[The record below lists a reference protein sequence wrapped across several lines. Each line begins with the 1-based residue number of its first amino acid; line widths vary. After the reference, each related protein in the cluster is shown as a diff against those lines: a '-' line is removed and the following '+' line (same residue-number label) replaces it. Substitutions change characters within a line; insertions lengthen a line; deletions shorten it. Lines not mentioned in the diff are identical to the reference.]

1 MFLFFSNHIGLAGS
15 ILVSVLFSL
24 LLLLYN
30 LYRPVAFTVDRQS
43 LRHFGA

>member
-24 LLLLYN
+24 LLLYN
-30 LYRPVAFTVDRQS
+30 LHRPVAFTVDRQS
-43 LRHFGA
+43 LRRFGA

>member
-24 LLLLYN
+24 LLLYN
-30 LYRPVAFTVDRQS
+30 LYRPVPFTVDRQS